1 MQSGQ
6 RYGKYLLLDRIA
18 YGGMAE
24 IFKAKALGAA
34 GFEKNVAIKRLHS
47 RYAEDREVIAML
59 QDEARIVSQLNHQ
72 NICQVLDLGR
82 VDDTYYIA
90 MEFVDGADLATIM
103 RRGEKLF
110 PRALPYPAILFIM
123 NEVLSGLD
131 YAHRK
136 TDPDGNSMGI
146 IHRDI
151 SPQNVLVSL
160 EGEVKIID
168 FGIAKAKGQS
178 HKTEAGVIKGKF
190 RYMSPEQARGEH
202 IDHRADVFAAGVVL
216 YELILGHPHSRG
228 LTDMQVLVRIQQ
240 GYLDP
245 LDQLIPDLPVPLTE
259 MVDRALAPRPEDRWP
274 SAGQFKRAVDGF
286 SRSNGLE
293 FNRDN
298 LSELMR
304 RLFPERSVTRRLAGS
319 SQHGNPGDLV
329 LESNPA
335 MTQEL
340 GLDQLMEVAPLDEP
354 VPPGEA
360 DTAYAT
366 PLISGTPNPNPREA
380 ATAFAVAGKKPPAQ
394 RSYKDPR
401 KSKGGYPKHPNP
413 SKPERDSSRLG
424 DNSSRPGD
432 PGYFASAPPSPA
444 FPAAPS
450 PGFQTDPALKAAW
463 DAHQEAKNPPPPE
476 DPPPPFG
483 EMSPG
488 STRNEAGEPPKP
500 NPPKKKKKS
509 SRRRW
514 SRSSQPSKDFDDSQN
529 AATEDVNER
538 GRINRRP
545 ETVKAGS
552 RPRPKSTD
560 PRIKKAQKEH
570 GLGGTILYLFIIAIL
585 LVGAGYIGHQYIQ
598 ALKEDKKTTAPAK
611 GDASDSK
618 TPNLIQ
624 TTIQISTK
632 PKKGAQIFINGR
644 DTGRR
649 TPAVLDL
656 QAPSPI
662 IVELVKDGFP
672 RWVNEFP
679 LTPGE
684 PLRIEADLR
693 RPPQRGE
700 STKAGTGRGSRRK
713 RRRRRRA
720 GTQKRDTSE
729 KQTGR
734 IIEPDEREDEEPMG
748 KVYGP
753 GADGSQ
759 KSTIQ
764 IKSAEKAWV
773 YINDQRMGIS
783 PYSAVLSPGNY
794 KIYIKKGERK
804 SVPKYV
810 KVEGGKKRSISFKLR

>member
-59 QDEARIVSQLNHQ
+59 QDEARIVSRLNHQ

-90 MEFVDGADLATIM
+90 MEFVDGADLASIM
-103 RRGEKLF
+103 RRAEQLF

-136 TDPDGNSMGI
+136 TDPDGHSLGI

-274 SAGQFKRAVDGF
+274 SAGQFKRAVDAF

-319 SQHGNPGDLV
+319 SQHANPGDLV

-340 GLDQLMEVAPLDEP
+340 GLDQLMDVAPLDEP
-354 VPPGEA
+354 VSPGEA

-366 PLISGTPNPNPREA
+366 PLITGTPSPNPREA
-380 ATAFAVAGKKPPAQ
+380 ATAFAVTGKKTADQ

-401 KSKGGYPKHPNP
+401 KSKRGYQKHPNQ
-413 SKPERDSSRLG
+413 SKPEQDSSRLG
-424 DNSSRPGD
+424 DNSPRPGD
-432 PGYFASAPPSPA
+432 PGYFASAPPAPA

-483 EMSPG
+483 ETTHG
-488 STRNEAGEPPKP
+488 STGNAAG
-500 NPPKKKKKS
+500 NPPEPDPPRKKKK

-514 SRSSQPSKDFDDSQN
+514 SRASQPSKNYDDSQVS
-529 AATEDVNER
+529 ATEDVNENR
-538 GRINRRP
+538 RINRRQ
-545 ETVKAGS
+545 ERVKAGPH
-552 RPRPKSTD
+552 PRSKSTD

-570 GLGGTILYLFIIAIL
+570 GLGGTILYLVIIAIL
-585 LVGAGYIGHQYIQ
+585 LGGAVYIGHQYLQ

-611 GDASDSK
+611 GDDSDDQ

-644 DTGRR
+644 DTGSR

-693 RPPQRGE
+693 RPPQRGG
-700 STKAGTGRGSRRK
+700 STKSRAGRRSTKK
-713 RRRRRRA
+713 RRRRRR
-720 GTQKRDTSE
+720 TTPKKIDPVET
-729 KQTGR
+729 QTGR
-734 IIEPDEREDEEPMG
+734 IIEPGERDEEEEAMG
-748 KVYGP
+748 AVYGP
-753 GADGSQ
+753 GADDTK
-759 KSTIQ
+759 KSTIEV
-764 IKSAEKAWV
+764 KSSEKAWV

-794 KIYIKKGERK
+794 KIYVKKGDRK
-804 SVPKYV
+804 SVPKYI
-810 KVEGGKKRSISFKLR
+810 KVEGGKNRRISFKLR